1 MAEINVLVT
10 EEKLFISLMI
20 NLCDKFSDVL
30 EVSDILFD
38 QSLENAHNAYPEA
51 TPLIHSDRWF
61 AHIRE
66 AYKTKLDEYKMSRVS
81 KCIDNGVCEGF

>member
-51 TPLIHSDRWF
+51 TPLIHSDR
-61 AHIRE
+61 
-66 AYKTKLDEYKMSRVS
+66 
-81 KCIDNGVCEGF
+81 

>member
-51 TPLIHSDRWF
+51 TLNIS
-61 AHIRE
+61 IRE
-66 AYKTKLDEYKMSRVS
+66 RHHVNQVTT
-81 KCIDNGVCEGF
+81 VC